1 MTLAATPTSADAV
14 PPQISPAELAE
25 LMAAFNV
32 VTGRLEQ
39 THEALRQEVARL
51 ERQLRDANEELQ
63 RSKRLAALGEMAAGI
78 AHEVRNP
85 LGAIVLNARML
96 EQDLAALP
104 EQKVMAGKIVAA
116 VRGLDAIVGDVLS
129 FARETKT
136 SVQLVDLRDMLDRA
150 IEASWVEGCAA
161 RVRVSMEHAGDG
173 RVRVDPDLTH
183 RALVNLLRN
192 ARQAML
198 ECDAPRGG
206 HELVLAGKVTP
217 DNSVSIMIS
226 DTGPGVSPE
235 VIERMFNPFFT
246 TRATGTGLGLAIVHR
261 IVDAHGGRV
270 IVRSGVETRGA
281 TFEVILPHAGA
292 ACEINVDAQIQ
303 GSKLSRRVGRTG
315 CSDRLATDAAAAR
328 SAASQQEA
336 AR

>member
-1 MTLAATPTSADAV
+1 MSVSAVSTSCAPAA
-14 PPQISPAELAE
+14 PQISPAELAE

-104 EQKVMAGKIVAA
+104 EQKVMASKIVTA

-136 SVQLVDLRDMLDRA
+136 SVQLVDLRAVLERA
-150 IEASWVEGCAA
+150 VEASWVERCSA
-161 RVRVSMEHAGDG
+161 RVCIVLDDASTEHVHLDA
-173 RVRVDPDLTH
+173 DLMH

-198 ECDAPRGG
+198 ECDPPRDG
-206 HELVLAGKVTP
+206 HQLTVTGKASP
-217 DNSVSIMIS
+217 DRSISIAIS

-270 IVRSGVETRGA
+270 VVRSGVETRGA

-303 GSKLSRRVGRTG
+303 GSKLSRRVERTG

-328 SAASQQEA
+328 SAASRQEA